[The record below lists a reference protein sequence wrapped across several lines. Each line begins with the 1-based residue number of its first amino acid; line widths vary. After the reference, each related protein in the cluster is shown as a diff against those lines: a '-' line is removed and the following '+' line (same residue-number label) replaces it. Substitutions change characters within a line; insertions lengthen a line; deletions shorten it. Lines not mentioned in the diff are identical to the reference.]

1 MHSLLSW
8 DEDSL
13 LHLCNSNVGN
23 CSVVLVTNVCL
34 LFIQSLNIVQVATIF
49 CSSIQDCGIPL
60 A

>member
-1 MHSLLSW
+1 MHSLPSW

-13 LHLCNSNVGN
+13 LHLCNSNTGK

-34 LFIQSLNIVQVATIF
+34 LFTQSLNFVQVATIF

>member
-1 MHSLLSW
+1 MHLLPSW

-13 LHLCNSNVGN
+13 LHLCNSNMGN
-23 CSVVLVTNVCL
+23 CSVVFVTNVCL
-34 LFIQSLNIVQVATIF
+34 FTQSLNFVQVATIF